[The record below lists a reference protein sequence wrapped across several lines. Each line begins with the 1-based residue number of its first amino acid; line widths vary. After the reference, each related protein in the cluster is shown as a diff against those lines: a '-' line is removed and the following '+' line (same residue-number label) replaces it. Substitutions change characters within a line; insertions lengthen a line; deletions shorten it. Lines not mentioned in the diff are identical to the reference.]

1 MTNYLITADF
11 RVIKDQVVDVVL
23 IRLKPIFMQ
32 EFVEHPDYDVAR
44 IENDVALV
52 KLPSNS
58 VPAYTSESENR
69 EGIRSIYR

>member
-1 MTNYLITADF
+1 MF
-11 RVIKDQVVDVVL
+11 
-23 IRLKPIFMQ
+23 RLKPIFVQ

-58 VPAYTSESENR
+58 VPAYTSESDVTVDSKTFQNPPKFSSCI
-69 EGIRSIYR
+69 G